1 MRHLRVQIV
10 ALALILALWQGLIWI
25 FGFQKWILPQPHEV
39 AEALWTY
46 RALIAEHLART
57 AQVVGLG
64 LAIGI
69 AIGCA
74 TAVMLGFSRTARL
87 YLRPILVLT
96 QAFPVFALAPILV
109 IWFGFGIEPKIAM
122 AVLIIYFPVTSAFF
136 DGLRATPPGYLDLA
150 KTMGATPAHAMWR
163 IRIPAAIPSLCSG
176 LRLAAIYAPIGAFIG
191 EWVGGGEGLGYLMTY
206 ANSRTKIDLLF
217 AALVVFA
224 AMTVALHA
232 VTDRLC
238 ARLTDRFA

>member
-1 MRHLRVQIV
+1 MKSVRIPLV
-10 ALALILALWQGLIWI
+10 AFALVLVLWQGLVWV

-39 AEALWTY
+39 AGALWTY
-46 RALIAEHLART
+46 RVLLAEHLGRT

-74 TAVMLGFSRTARL
+74 TAVLIGFSRTARL
-87 YLRPILVLT
+87 YLRPILVIT

-109 IWFGFGIEPKIAM
+109 TWFGFGIEPKIAM

-136 DGLRATPPGYLDLA
+136 DGLRATPPGHLDLA
-150 KTMGATPAHAMWR
+150 RTMGATAMQTMWR
-163 IRIPAAIPSLCSG
+163 IRIPAAIPHLCSG

-191 EWVGGGEGLGYLMTY
+191 EWVGGGAGLGYLMTY

-224 AMTVALHA
+224 VMTVVLHA
-232 VTDRLC
+232 ATDRIC
-238 ARLTDRFA
+238 ARLSARFA